1 MAVAAAKPGVGRD
14 HALNRV
20 EGDFSDWLRRRDQEE
35 FGLRSLVDQKRREH
49 QRRAVARLARFFR
62 YQQKRLAHYALT
74 IDDRAVKG
82 SHDLPD
88 QSPAAS
94 FKRGLP
100 GTTPRLHPS
109 HTLTSR
115 CAATSVRHRSARI

>member
-14 HALNRV
+14 HALNLV

-100 GTTPRLHPS
+100 V
-109 HTLTSR
+109 TSGSL
-115 CAATSVRHRSARI
+115 SVCPKTC